1 MEKQHLRMLI
11 IDAARA
17 VLIAHSHDPEVRQ
30 QIAALLSCL
39 DDTLSDEQVLE
50 ELKALR
56 AAALHKMPEAHPEW
70 ADGRR

>member
-17 VLIAHSHDPEVRQ
+17 VPIAHSNDPEVRQ

-56 AAALHKMPEAHPEW
+56 AAALHKMPEALPEW
-70 ADGRR
+70 ADGSR